1 MTGNSLL
8 LDTNTVLYLLA
19 GDETLAEFLN
29 DKKLYIS
36 IISELELLGYNKLT
50 TKDIKALK
58 IFIEEL
64 QVENISEEIKN
75 ITIDIRRRT
84 KLKLPDCIIA
94 ATAIALEIPLLSADT
109 GLKNIAD
116 LDLIIY
122 EK

>member
-1 MTGNSLL
+1 MIGNSLL

-109 GLKNIAD
+109 GLKSIAD